1 MTTPWY
7 AVREDVKDALDVLET
22 KRANREIDRQ
32 IAAASR
38 QIDRKMHRIF
48 YPEIATR
55 SFDWPDPQAHWPWRL
70 FFEEGGSRHVELA
83 GPLTSLVSGGVTIPL
98 GNVKYYPPDN
108 PPYDWLELD
117 VSSTSVFNAT
127 DTWQQTTVAVGPWGF
142 GMDELAAG
150 TLAGNLNATDTS
162 VNLGVPGYRGV
173 GSLLRID
180 SERFIVTDRSM
191 TTSGQVLGAGGL
203 DVKNSTVLVPVSD
216 SSQYAAGEV
225 ILIDGERMRVEDT
238 AGATNLLVHRAWD
251 GSPIAAHTAGATIY
265 ANRLLTVERGALGTT
280 AATHNANAAIA
291 EHEPPEDIRQ
301 LCVAQAVANLVQTRA
316 GYPAAQARRASLG
329 AGGSP
334 PPTPPSSLNDLWD
347 AAEDNYRRKGRSRA
361 V

>member
-1 MTTPWY
+1 MSTPWY
-7 AVREDVKDALDVLET
+7 AVREDIKDALDVLET

-32 IAAASR
+32 IAASSR

-55 SFDWPDPQAHWPWRL
+55 SWNWPDPQAHWPWRL
-70 FFEEGGSRHVELA
+70 FFEEGGSKHVELLS
-83 GPLTSLVSGGVTIPL
+83 LTSLTSGGVSIPL
-98 GNVKYYPPDN
+98 GNIKYYPPDN

-117 VSSTSVFNAT
+117 VSTSSVFNAN
-127 DTWQQTTVAVGPWGF
+127 DTWQQTTVGVGVWGF
-142 GMDELAAG
+142 TLDELAAG
-150 TLAGNLNATDTS
+150 TTPGALNATDTAI
-162 VNLGVPGYRGV
+162 NLGVPGYRGV

-180 SERFIVTDRSM
+180 TERLIVTERAM
-191 TTSGQVLGAGGL
+191 TATGQSLGAGGV
-203 DVKNSTVLVPVSD
+203 DAKNSTVLVPVPD
-216 SSQYAAGEV
+216 STQYAAGEV

-238 AGATNLLVHRAWD
+238 AGATALLVKRAWD

-265 ANRLLTVERGALGTT
+265 ANRLLTVERGACGTT
-280 AATHNANAAIA
+280 AATHNNAAPIF

-301 LCVAQAVANLVQTRA
+301 LCVAQTVANLVQTRA

-329 AGGSP
+329 QGGSP
-334 PPTPPSSLNDLWD
+334 PPTPPSSLDDLWD
-347 AAEDNYRRKGRSRA
+347 AAEDNYRRKARSRA